1 VAISDA
7 GGGRFH
13 AGGLDIED
21 LLRKLGAAERGQPLQ
36 ELDISGDAISNQ
48 ELLELEVDILIPAA
62 IGHVI
67 TADNAGQI
75 QAGLIVEAANMP
87 IDCEADAI
95 LRERGINVVP
105 DILANA
111 GGVTVSY
118 LEWVQNRQRYQW
130 SEQQVND
137 ELAQRL
143 KQAWQAVSDR
153 AAADTVDLRLAAYM
167 IAIERVKRAVR
178 LRGF

>member
-1 VAISDA
+1 
-7 GGGRFH
+7 
-13 AGGLDIED
+13 
-21 LLRKLGAAERGQPLQ
+21 
-36 ELDISGDAISNQ
+36 
-48 ELLELEVDILIPAA
+48 
-62 IGHVI
+62 
-67 TADNAGQI
+67 
-75 QAGLIVEAANMP
+75 MP